1 VDEDSMVVSVENGN
15 SFARSYAGQQVDF
28 SANDSTKV
36 VQDDK
41 EAALSDLDADDRA
54 LVQVRAPKSGVSDFT
69 AGKIVAE
76 SPIAYYS
83 DGADEPKYYF
93 AGEEPEDY
101 VGIGGDNCPDAANPE
116 QVDADG
122 DGIGDACDDVDD
134 GTV

>member
-1 VDEDSMVVSVENGN
+1 MVVSVENGN
-15 SFARSYAGQQVDF
+15 SFAESYAGQQVDF

-36 VQDDK
+36 VQDDE
-41 EAALSDLDADDRA
+41 EAALSDLDADDRV
-54 LVQVRAPKSGVSDFT
+54 LVRAPKSRVSDFT
-69 AGKIVAE
+69 AGKI
-76 SPIAYYS
+76 PIAYYS
-83 DGADEPKYYF
+83 DGDGADEPKYSF

-101 VGIGGDNCPDAANPE
+101 VGIGGDACPDAANPE

>member
-1 VDEDSMVVSVENGN
+1 
-15 SFARSYAGQQVDF
+15 
-28 SANDSTKV
+28 
-36 VQDDK
+36 
-41 EAALSDLDADDRA
+41 
-54 LVQVRAPKSGVSDFT
+54 
-69 AGKIVAE
+69 VAE

-122 DGIGDACDDVDD
+122 DDVDD

>member
-1 VDEDSMVVSVENGN
+1 MVVSVENGN
-15 SFARSYAGQQVDF
+15 SFAQSYAGQQVDF

-36 VQDDK
+36 VQDDE
-41 EAALSDLDADDRA
+41 EAALSDLDGDDGV
-54 LVQVRAPKSGVSDFT
+54 LVRAPKSRVSDFA
-69 AGKIVAE
+69 AGKI
-76 SPIAYYS
+76 PIAYYS
-83 DGADEPKYYF
+83 F

-101 VGIGGDNCPDAANPE
+101 VGIGGDICPDAANPE